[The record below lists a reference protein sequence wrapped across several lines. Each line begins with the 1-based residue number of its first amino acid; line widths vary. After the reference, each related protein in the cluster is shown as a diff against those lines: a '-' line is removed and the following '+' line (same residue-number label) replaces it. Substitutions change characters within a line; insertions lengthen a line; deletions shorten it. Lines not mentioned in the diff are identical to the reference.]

1 MDGVI
6 DRTKSSLSLV
16 VSFVNFRTFS
26 IQTFILKRHF
36 IHSLKRHRWILSL
49 IKYCN
54 INSVDSVDI
63 VKWKSYKLNLCCIKR
78 RFMKKTL
85 KTFLRLSIQKITSN
99 RLFKDNKIK
108 TNKRLDTTT
117 MISNQLWILWLVKSV
132 LVLIN
137 FLRRVSVYEC
147 QGSFLHHVLLPVWW

>member
-1 MDGVI
+1 MFWTDGVI
-6 DRTKSSLSLV
+6 DRTKSSPSLV

-78 RFMKKTL
+78 RFMKKNVNNIWYSINTE
-85 KTFLRLSIQKITSN
+85 KTSK

-108 TNKRLDTTT
+108 TNKRLDKST

-137 FLRRVSVYEC
+137 ILRRVSVYEC
-147 QGSFLHHVLLPVWW
+147 QGSFLHHV